1 MIPIENGKN
10 NSVKPKV
17 RRQPVIG
24 TVKSSKFEGLRIS
37 ITVELNASKK
47 DNITIQPTVI
57 TCVLFGN
64 IIPKKEK
71 PNKLRINAVINKA
84 MLPSTLRIVFVY
96 LIFILCLPY
105 FFPINEAIASDTVVI
120 SATLAKIGKGAN
132 INGTKQRTNGVDD
145 TYVSNSSAIIDFLY
159 QRIAHLGNK

>member
-37 ITVELNASKK
+37 ITVELNAIKK

-96 LIFILCLPY
+96 LISILCFPY
-105 FFPINEAIASDTVVI
+105 FCPIKDAAVSLIIITI
-120 SATLAKIGKGAN
+120 MLLAGKKKNLGKKLKINTKILIDKAYE
-132 INGTKQRTNGVDD
+132 NGPLK
-145 TYVSNSSAIIDFLY
+145 
-159 QRIAHLGNK
+159 